1 MGEGDVCTE
10 LELTGPY
17 CLGWVGDEVLG
28 EVALDTA
35 DHVVV
40 RCLAA
45 LADDAEGVVL
55 HDGGAADAAEKTL
68 LHAALE
74 AEDCDFW

>member
-1 MGEGDVCTE
+1 MLGEGEVRTE
-10 LELTGPY
+10 LEFTSPY

-45 LADDAEGVVL
+45 LAYDAEGVVL
-55 HDGGAADAAEKTL
+55 HDGCAADAA
-68 LHAALE
+68 
-74 AEDCDFW
+74 